1 MEPTVKV
8 RQGAPVRKADD
19 KARFRDTQSKAMP
32 DQRNNLDFEDEYGN
46 EEERDELESVI
57 SNNYNQMMQ

>member
-1 MEPTVKV
+1 ML
-8 RQGAPVRKADD
+8 
-19 KARFRDTQSKAMP
+19 

-46 EEERDELESVI
+46 EDDRDELESVI